1 MNEQPLQTVML
12 ESGPTS
18 KETATTQESLLD
30 PNNPSVSIAN
40 AMSTT
45 PGVLMIKEELVK
57 STQGRPFR
65 NTANLCHAGVCDVR
79 TVLLPFTSDF
89 PN

>member
-1 MNEQPLQTVML
+1 MNEQSLQTVML

-40 AMSTT
+40 AMSK
-45 PGVLMIKEELVK
+45 LLV
-57 STQGRPFR
+57 
-65 NTANLCHAGVCDVR
+65 C
-79 TVLLPFTSDF
+79 
-89 PN
+89 